1 MACPQHY
8 RGINL
13 WPGISHRGYLFFA
26 YCLLLIA
33 TVSRVDAVEIIHFVE
48 SKDYARVMGYATG
61 LKMADDGTVYV
72 TSAEKGTLLKIVDG
86 EVEASR
92 LTPKVFKDNDL
103 GGIDVLPNGQLVVV
117 NEDSGQVA
125 VINSELGLIERFA
138 QSGGDAG
145 ELNSPGPVAVS
156 IIRKSTLVTSR
167 TSASVCSISRGYS
180 LHDWTGRSFR

>member
-1 MACPQHY
+1 MARHFTS
-8 RGINL
+8 RI
-13 WPGISHRGYLFFA
+13 FVF
-26 YCLLLIA
+26 CLLLIA

-48 SKDYARVMGYATG
+48 SKDYARVMGDATG

-86 EVEASR
+86 EVEASS

-125 VINSELGLIERFA
+125 VINSELELIERFA

-156 IIRKSTLVTSR
+156 INQKIYVGDVKNKRV
-167 TSASVCSISRGYS
+167 SVFNQQGLFLTRLDGEE
-180 LHDWTGRSFR
+180 LQVV